1 MDLTHH
7 RLDSSHGILKRSA
20 VQRPHWT
27 KLCCQFHRVRQGTRL
42 LDSGADIPLECSSES
57 TRRSHSQ
64 IAQPSVLD
72 FHYTYIYHLNK
83 KHTTMPIP
91 RRIARAKRDARAKT
105 AKTFINK
112 TVPAVLKSSARARRG
127 IESVQLVIDPLR
139 FKEEPSKKQ
148 AYDTRK
154 ALHSEKGPLP
164 DHAEQQGSLEEK
176 EERHAPLTSKA
187 PSPMSISIHAC
198 DTLEAASRIYFS
210 STSRSPPRV
219 AILNMA
225 SPLRPGGGVLT
236 GATSQEESL
245 CGRTTLYASLRE
257 EFYRLPDVGGLY
269 TPDVLVL
276 KSWDDGP
283 VGGLLL
289 AKNERFFID
298 VATCAMLRMPDVEGG
313 KYADPRDEEL
323 VVRKMRA
330 VMRMVRGRGV
340 MKLVLGAWGCGAYGN
355 PVGEIA
361 RAWARVLCARGGP
374 ERWLSP

>member
-1 MDLTHH
+1 
-7 RLDSSHGILKRSA
+7 
-20 VQRPHWT
+20 
-27 KLCCQFHRVRQGTRL
+27 
-42 LDSGADIPLECSSES
+42 
-57 TRRSHSQ
+57 
-64 IAQPSVLD
+64 
-72 FHYTYIYHLNK
+72 
-83 KHTTMPIP
+83 MPIP

-127 IESVQLVIDPLR
+127 VESVQLVIDPPQS
-139 FKEEPSKKQ
+139 KEEPPKKQ
-148 AYDTRK
+148 AYGTRK
-154 ALHSEKGPLP
+154 ALHSEQGPLP
-164 DHAEQQGSLEEK
+164 DHAEQQGSLEEEV
-176 EERHAPLTSKA
+176 EERHAPLTSKVL
-187 PSPMSISIHAC
+187 PPMSISIHAC
-198 DTLEAASRIYFS
+198 DTLEAASRMYFS

-219 AILNMA
+219 AVLNMA

-257 EFYRLPDVGGLY
+257 DFYRLPDVGGLY

-283 VGGLLL
+283 MGGLLL
-289 AKNERFFID
+289 AKSERFFID

-361 RAWARVLCARGGP
+361 RAWARVLCVRGGRNGGCRR
-374 ERWLSP
+374 EGEGEGWDGLEVVFAIKGCRMAVAFAREFGGGLTVHGIADDDEDEEDISSECDGEA